1 MFTSGMTIGLW
12 KGPYFCL
19 LCLSYMPLML
29 GVVIVFG
36 RLLKKKMKI
45 KLDQT
50 KELGGHTEEILSA
63 IKLVVSFAQ
72 EDHAIKKYDKIA
84 EETMKVA
91 KKASMQQALMTG
103 LFLILMFGFFL
114 FSYVV
119 GGFLIED

>member
-1 MFTSGMTIGLW
+1 
-12 KGPYFCL
+12 
-19 LCLSYMPLML
+19 ML